1 MLENEVEK
9 YIDNHT
15 SSESELLYKLNRET
29 NLKTTL
35 PRMISGKVQGKFLEM
50 VSLMVKPTRIIEIGT
65 FTGYSAICL
74 SKGLT
79 ANGILYTIES
89 NIEMEDLIMSYL
101 SKSEKRD
108 QYELIMGDATKVI
121 PDIEEDFDLAFI
133 DANKEEY
140 LTYYNLIKPKI
151 VSGGFIIVDN
161 VLWSGKVI
169 NNSKPDR
176 ETKALQEFNQYI
188 AQDEEVEQVILSI
201 RDGLLLIRKL

>member
-50 VSLMVKPTRIIEIGT
+50 VSLMIKPKRIIEIGT

-79 ANGILYTIES
+79 TDGILYTIES